1 MQNSRI
7 KLEECPAQ
15 FQFVSFSKVIIYVY
29 GYRAIDIH
37 RIDCP
42 GVGYSLIWAI

>member
-7 KLEECPAQ
+7 KNLEECAAQ

-37 RIDCP
+37 
-42 GVGYSLIWAI
+42 